1 MLFYF
6 ILFYILSGIKFLL
19 PFLISHFHF
28 QFFSKIAIDII
39 GLVGYQRL
47 AMQIIGGLQSPV
59 NKAKV
64 PLSWLEILALVV
76 ELRLELG
83 LSRSCDLE

>member
-1 MLFYF
+1 M
-6 ILFYILSGIKFLL
+6 ITS
-19 PFLISHFHF
+19 
-28 QFFSKIAIDII
+28 QIAIEII

-47 AMQIIGGLQSPV
+47 AMQIIGGLQCPV

-64 PLSWLEILALVV
+64 PLSWLEILALIV

-83 LSRSCDLE
+83 LPQTCDLE